1 MVIGRLRMRGRTRVR
16 PILEATAL
24 RSGRTEI
31 AGVLDHSEQEFV
43 RVGYKIEEGVE
54 IGLVLS
60 FVQPVE
66 VGAFFRAGFILFF
79 LFDE

>member
-1 MVIGRLRMRGRTRVR
+1 MRLRVLRRGLRVVKEGLRVVRGR
-16 PILEATAL
+16 
-24 RSGRTEI
+24 
-31 AGVLDHSEQEFV
+31 SEQEFV

-54 IGLVLS
+54 IGFVLS

-66 VGAFFRAGFILFF
+66 VGAFFRAGFIFFF